1 MRTKPS
7 SNSLLYLVIPDYLLE
22 SGKKLDTRMTQEQ
35 EWLRSKQYK
44 KLYLK
49 YPSYNLNIHN
59 ARLLHI
65 RSAGLVWRIMRN
77 SSKPGY
83 SYKYSWYRP
92 QEKKSSVPNPK
103 QEISQTSAS
112 MKFP

>member
-1 MRTKPS
+1 MRTRPS
-7 SNSLLYLVIPDYLLE
+7 NNSLLYLVIPDYMLE
-22 SGKKLDTRMTQEQ
+22 SGKRLDTRMTQEQ
-35 EWLRSKQYK
+35 ELLRSKLY

-49 YPSYNLNIHN
+49 YPTCNLNIHN

-65 RSAGLVWRIMRN
+65 WSAGLVWRIMRN